1 MPRPPSAPPGARSD
15 AGVLLA
21 CGDTRGRHAPAD
33 HVTLAGG
40 RSEVVGADGFEPST
54 SCMSSKRSPPELSAP
69 AAMSG
74 LTTAR
79 AALARPGAW
88 MTGAAFCSKPR
99 GMSRGRR
106 DARPTCEEPSLEAVN
121 GVIDLRLPARQT
133 APLIFASPHSGTD
146 YDPAFIASSRL
157 DEKNLRRSEDSFVD
171 EIFAGAPESGAPL
184 LCALYPRAYLDPNRE
199 PYELDPEM
207 FSEPLPSHVKTR
219 SDRVRAGFGTI
230 ARMVASGA
238 EIYAGKMS
246 YAEAERRIDMLYRPY
261 HRALEGLIEA
271 TLRDFGA
278 AFVLDC
284 HSMPSVGGPT
294 DRDRGAPRP
303 DIVLGDRFGAS
314 CKPDVVETA
323 ERILRDLGFS
333 VRRNEPYAG
342 AFTTAHY
349 GQPGKRVH
357 ALQIEVNRRL
367 YMNEA
372 TVARSRDLPRLKKKM
387 NSFIAAMAEE
397 SLELV
402 DTL

>member
-1 MPRPPSAPPGARSD
+1 
-15 AGVLLA
+15 
-21 CGDTRGRHAPAD
+21 
-33 HVTLAGG
+33 
-40 RSEVVGADGFEPST
+40 
-54 SCMSSKRSPPELSAP
+54 
-69 AAMSG
+69 
-74 LTTAR
+74 
-79 AALARPGAW
+79 
-88 MTGAAFCSKPR
+88 MTGRGFCSKPR
-99 GMSRGRR
+99 RMSRGRPA
-106 DARPTCEEPSLEAVN
+106 ARYRRETPPPAAVN

-133 APLIFASPHSGTD
+133 APLIFASPHSGAQ
-146 YDPAFIASSRL
+146 YDPVFVASSRL

-238 EIYAGKMS
+238 EIYTGKMS
-246 YAEAERRIDMLYRPY
+246 FAEAERRIDTLYRPY
-261 HRALEGLIEA
+261 HQALEGLIET

-278 AFVLDC
+278 AFLLDC

-294 DRDRGAPRP
+294 DRDRGTPRP

-314 CKPDVVETA
+314 CEPRVIETA
-323 ERILRDLGFS
+323 ERIFRDLDFS

-357 ALQIEVNRRL
+357 AIQIEVNRRL

-372 TVARSRDLPRLKKKM
+372 TVARSRDLPRLRRKM
-387 NSFIAAMAEE
+387 NRFIAAMAEE
-397 SLELV
+397 SLALV
-402 DTL
+402 ETL

>member
-1 MPRPPSAPPGARSD
+1 
-15 AGVLLA
+15 
-21 CGDTRGRHAPAD
+21 
-33 HVTLAGG
+33 
-40 RSEVVGADGFEPST
+40 
-54 SCMSSKRSPPELSAP
+54 
-69 AAMSG
+69 
-74 LTTAR
+74 
-79 AALARPGAW
+79 
-88 MTGAAFCSKPR
+88 
-99 GMSRGRR
+99 MSRGGQAARR
-106 DARPTCEEPSLEAVN
+106 RAEKTLAAVN
-121 GVIDLRLPARQT
+121 GVIDVRLPACQT
-133 APLIFASPHSGTD
+133 APLIFTSPHSGTD

-207 FSEPLPSHVKTR
+207 FTEPLPSHVKTR

-230 ARMVASGA
+230 AKLVASGA
-238 EIYAGKMS
+238 EIYAGKMTF
-246 YAEAERRIDMLYRPY
+246 AEAERRIDRLYRPY

-271 TLRDFGA
+271 TLHDFGA

-294 DRDRGAPRP
+294 DRDRGTPRP

-314 CKPDVVETA
+314 CEPAVVETA
-323 ERILRDLGFS
+323 ERILRDLDLT

-342 AFTTAHY
+342 AYTTAHY

-372 TVARSRDLPRLKKKM
+372 TVARSRDLPRLRRKM
-387 NSFIAAMAEE
+387 NHFIAAMAEE
-397 SLELV
+397 SLALV
-402 DTL
+402 ETL

>member
-1 MPRPPSAPPGARSD
+1 
-15 AGVLLA
+15 
-21 CGDTRGRHAPAD
+21 
-33 HVTLAGG
+33 
-40 RSEVVGADGFEPST
+40 
-54 SCMSSKRSPPELSAP
+54 MSSKRSPPELSAP
-69 AAMSG
+69 AALSG
-74 LTTAR
+74 ITTAR
-79 AALARPGAW
+79 AALARAGAR
-88 MTGAAFCSKPR
+88 MTGPIFWSKPR
-99 GMSRGRR
+99 GMSRGRPN
-106 DARPTCEEPSLEAVN
+106 ARRRREQPPPEAVN
-121 GVIDLRLPARQT
+121 GVIDIRLPTRQT
-133 APLIFASPHSGTD
+133 APLIFASPHSGTK
-146 YDPAFIASSRL
+146 YEPAFIASSRL
-157 DEKNLRRSEDSFVD
+157 DEKSLRRSEDSFVD
-171 EIFAGAPESGAPL
+171 EIFAGAPEGGAPL

-207 FSEPLPSHVKTR
+207 FSEPLPSYVKTR

-246 YAEAERRIDMLYRPY
+246 YAEAEQRIDRLYRPY

-294 DRDRGAPRP
+294 DRDRGTPRP

-314 CKPDVVETA
+314 CKPAVIETA
-323 ERILRDLGFS
+323 ERILCDLGFS

-349 GQPGKRVH
+349 GQPAKRVH

-372 TVARSRDLPRLKKKM
+372 TVARSRDLPQLKKKM
-387 NSFIAAMAEE
+387 NRFIAAMAEE
-397 SLELV
+397 SLALV
-402 DTL
+402 ESL

>member
-1 MPRPPSAPPGARSD
+1 MIGI
-15 AGVLLA
+15 
-21 CGDTRGRHAPAD
+21 
-33 HVTLAGG
+33 
-40 RSEVVGADGFEPST
+40 
-54 SCMSSKRSPPELSAP
+54 
-69 AAMSG
+69 
-74 LTTAR
+74 TTAR
-79 AALARPGAW
+79 AALARPAAR
-88 MTGAAFCSKPR
+88 MTAPVFWSKPQ
-99 GMSRGRR
+99 GMSRGGSNARRRR
-106 DARPTCEEPSLEAVN
+106 DEATQEAVN
-121 GVIDLRLPARQT
+121 GVIDLRLPSRQT

-146 YDPAFIASSRL
+146 YDPAFVASSRL
-157 DEKNLRRSEDSFVD
+157 DEKSLRRSEDSFVD

-207 FSEPLPSHVKTR
+207 FSDPLPSHVKTR

-246 YAEAERRIDMLYRPY
+246 YAEAERRIDTLYRPY
-261 HRALEGLIEA
+261 HQALEELIET

-294 DRDRGAPRP
+294 DRDRGTPRP

-314 CKPDVVETA
+314 CKPAVVETA
-323 ERILRDLGFS
+323 ERILRDLDFS

-349 GQPGKRVH
+349 GQPGRRVH

-372 TVARSRDLPRLKKKM
+372 TVARSRDLPELKRKM
-387 NSFIAAMAEE
+387 SRFIAVMAEE
-397 SLELV
+397 SLSLV
-402 DTL
+402 ETV

>member
-1 MPRPPSAPPGARSD
+1 
-15 AGVLLA
+15 
-21 CGDTRGRHAPAD
+21 
-33 HVTLAGG
+33 
-40 RSEVVGADGFEPST
+40 
-54 SCMSSKRSPPELSAP
+54 
-69 AAMSG
+69 
-74 LTTAR
+74 
-79 AALARPGAW
+79 
-88 MTGAAFCSKPR
+88 
-99 GMSRGRR
+99 MSRGGQAARR
-106 DARPTCEEPSLEAVN
+106 RAEKTLAAVN
-121 GVIDLRLPARQT
+121 GVIDVRLPARQT
-133 APLIFASPHSGTD
+133 APLIFTSPHSGTD

-171 EIFAGAPESGAPL
+171 EIFADAPESGAPL

-230 ARMVASGA
+230 AKLVASGA
-238 EIYAGKMS
+238 EIYAGKMTF
-246 YAEAERRIDMLYRPY
+246 AEAERRIDRLYRPY

-271 TLRDFGA
+271 TLHDFGA

-294 DRDRGAPRP
+294 DRDRGTPRP

-314 CKPDVVETA
+314 CEPAVVETA
-323 ERILRDLGFS
+323 ERILRDLDLT

-342 AFTTAHY
+342 AYTTAHY

-372 TVARSRDLPRLKKKM
+372 TVARSRDLPRLKRKM
-387 NSFIAAMAEE
+387 NRFIAAMAEE
-397 SLELV
+397 SLALV
-402 DTL
+402 ETL

>member
-1 MPRPPSAPPGARSD
+1 M
-15 AGVLLA
+15 L
-21 CGDTRGRHAPAD
+21 
-33 HVTLAGG
+33 
-40 RSEVVGADGFEPST
+40 
-54 SCMSSKRSPPELSAP
+54 
-69 AAMSG
+69 G
-74 LTTAR
+74 LTIAR

-88 MTGAAFCSKPR
+88 MTGAVFWSKPQ
-99 GMSRGRR
+99 GMSRGRPN
-106 DARPTCEEPSLEAVN
+106 ARPSREGPPPVAVN

-157 DEKNLRRSEDSFVD
+157 DEKSLRRSEDSFVD
-171 EIFAGAPESGAPL
+171 EIFAGAPKSGAPL

-207 FSEPLPSHVKTR
+207 FSEPLPNHVKTR

-246 YAEAERRIDMLYRPY
+246 YAEAERRIDTLYRPY
-261 HRALEGLIEA
+261 HRALEGLIQT
-271 TLRDFGA
+271 TLQEFAA

-294 DRDRGAPRP
+294 DRDRGTPRP

-323 ERILRDLGFS
+323 ERILRDLGFT

-349 GQPGKRVH
+349 GQPGKRIH

-372 TVARSRDLPRLKKKM
+372 TVARSRDLPKLKKKM

-397 SLELV
+397 SLALI

>member
-1 MPRPPSAPPGARSD
+1 
-15 AGVLLA
+15 
-21 CGDTRGRHAPAD
+21 
-33 HVTLAGG
+33 
-40 RSEVVGADGFEPST
+40 
-54 SCMSSKRSPPELSAP
+54 
-69 AAMSG
+69 
-74 LTTAR
+74 
-79 AALARPGAW
+79 
-88 MTGAAFCSKPR
+88 
-99 GMSRGRR
+99 MSRGGQAARR
-106 DARPTCEEPSLEAVN
+106 RAEETLAAVN
-121 GVIDLRLPARQT
+121 GVIDVRVPARQT
-133 APLIFASPHSGTD
+133 APLIFTSPHSGTD

-171 EIFAGAPESGAPL
+171 EIFAGAPESGVPL

-207 FSEPLPSHVKTR
+207 FTEPLPSHVKTR

-230 ARMVASGA
+230 AKLVASGA

-246 YAEAERRIDMLYRPY
+246 FAEAERRIDTLYRPY
-261 HRALEGLIEA
+261 HRALERLIEA
-271 TLRDFGA
+271 TLHDFGA

-294 DRDRGAPRP
+294 DRDRGTPRP

-314 CKPDVVETA
+314 CEPAVVETA
-323 ERILRDLGFS
+323 ERILRDLDLT

-342 AFTTAHY
+342 AYTTAHY

-372 TVARSRDLPRLKKKM
+372 TVARSRDLPQLKRKM
-387 NSFIAAMAEE
+387 NRFIAAMAEE
-397 SLELV
+397 SLALV
-402 DTL
+402 ETL

>member
-1 MPRPPSAPPGARSD
+1 
-15 AGVLLA
+15 
-21 CGDTRGRHAPAD
+21 
-33 HVTLAGG
+33 
-40 RSEVVGADGFEPST
+40 
-54 SCMSSKRSPPELSAP
+54 
-69 AAMSG
+69 MSG
-74 LTTAR
+74 GGQAAR
-79 AALARPGAW
+79 RCRDEPLA
-88 MTGAAFCSKPR
+88 
-99 GMSRGRR
+99 
-106 DARPTCEEPSLEAVN
+106 AVN
-121 GVIDLRLPARQT
+121 GVIDLRLPARQA

-146 YDPAFIASSRL
+146 YDPAFIESSRL

-230 ARMVASGA
+230 AKLVASGA

-246 YAEAERRIDMLYRPY
+246 FAEAERRIDTLYRPY

-294 DRDRGAPRP
+294 DRDRGTPRP

-314 CKPDVVETA
+314 CEPRVIETA
-323 ERILRDLGFS
+323 ERIFRDLDFS
-333 VRRNEPYAG
+333 VGRNEPYAG

-349 GQPGKRVH
+349 GRPNDRVH

-372 TVARSRDLPRLKKKM
+372 TVSRSSDLPGLQKKM
-387 NSFIAAMAEE
+387 NRFIAAMAEE
-397 SLELV
+397 CLALV
-402 DTL
+402 ETL

>member
-1 MPRPPSAPPGARSD
+1 
-15 AGVLLA
+15 
-21 CGDTRGRHAPAD
+21 
-33 HVTLAGG
+33 
-40 RSEVVGADGFEPST
+40 
-54 SCMSSKRSPPELSAP
+54 
-69 AAMSG
+69 
-74 LTTAR
+74 
-79 AALARPGAW
+79 
-88 MTGAAFCSKPR
+88 MTGRGFCSKPR
-99 GMSRGRR
+99 GMSR
-106 DARPTCEEPSLEAVN
+106 ARPAARRPRENAQAAAVN

-133 APLIFASPHSGTD
+133 APLIFASPHSGTA

-157 DEKNLRRSEDSFVD
+157 DEKSLRRSEDSFVD
-171 EIFAGAPESGAPL
+171 EIFAGAPAGGAPL

-230 ARMVASGA
+230 ARLVASGA
-238 EIYAGKMS
+238 EIYAAKMPF
-246 YAEAERRIDMLYRPY
+246 AEAERRIDTLYRPY

-278 AFVLDC
+278 AFLLDC

-314 CKPDVVETA
+314 CEGAVVETA

-333 VRRNEPYAG
+333 VSRNEPYAG

-349 GQPGKRVH
+349 GRPGKRVH

-372 TVARSRDLPRLKKKM
+372 TVARSHDLPRLRKTM
-387 NSFIAAMAEE
+387 NRFIAAMAGEA
-397 SLELV
+397 LGLV
-402 DTL
+402 ETP

>member
-1 MPRPPSAPPGARSD
+1 MGGPYHR
-15 AGVLLA
+15 A
-21 CGDTRGRHAPAD
+21 CGVGKT
-33 HVTLAGG
+33 GG
-40 RSEVVGADGFEPST
+40 TG
-54 SCMSSKRSPPELSAP
+54 P
-69 AAMSG
+69 AA
-74 LTTAR
+74 R
-79 AALARPGAW
+79 
-88 MTGAAFCSKPR
+88 MTGRGFCSKPR
-99 GMSRGRR
+99 GMSR
-106 DARPTCEEPSLEAVN
+106 ARPAARRPRENAQAAAVN

-133 APLIFASPHSGTD
+133 APLIFASPHSGTA

-157 DEKNLRRSEDSFVD
+157 DVKNLRRSEDSFVD
-171 EIFAGAPESGAPL
+171 EIFAGAPDGGAPF

-230 ARMVASGA
+230 ARLVASGA
-238 EIYAGKMS
+238 EIYAAKMP
-246 YAEAERRIDMLYRPY
+246 YAEAERRIDTLYRPY
-261 HRALEGLIEA
+261 HRALEGLVEA

-278 AFVLDC
+278 AFLLDC

-294 DRDRGAPRP
+294 DRDRGTPRP

-314 CKPDVVETA
+314 CQPRVVETA

-349 GQPGKRVH
+349 GRPGKRVH

-372 TVARSRDLPRLKKKM
+372 TVARSRDLPRLRKTM
-387 NSFIAAMAEE
+387 NRFIAAMAEE
-397 SLELV
+397 ALGLV
-402 DTL
+402 ETP

>member
-1 MPRPPSAPPGARSD
+1 
-15 AGVLLA
+15 
-21 CGDTRGRHAPAD
+21 
-33 HVTLAGG
+33 
-40 RSEVVGADGFEPST
+40 
-54 SCMSSKRSPPELSAP
+54 
-69 AAMSG
+69 
-74 LTTAR
+74 
-79 AALARPGAW
+79 
-88 MTGAAFCSKPR
+88 
-99 GMSRGRR
+99 MSRGGQPARR
-106 DARPTCEEPSLEAVN
+106 RREKPLAAVN

-146 YDPAFIASSRL
+146 YDPAFIESSRL
-157 DEKNLRRSEDSFVD
+157 DERNLRRSEDSFVD
-171 EIFAGAPESGAPL
+171 EIFAGAPEKGAPL

-230 ARMVASGA
+230 AKLVASGA

-246 YAEAERRIDMLYRPY
+246 FAEAERRIDTLYRPY

-271 TLRDFGA
+271 TRHDFGA

-294 DRDRGAPRP
+294 DRDRGTPRP

-314 CKPDVVETA
+314 CEPKVIETA
-323 ERILRDLGFS
+323 ELILRDLGFS
-333 VRRNEPYAG
+333 IRRNEPYAG
-342 AFTTAHY
+342 AYTTAHY
-349 GQPGKRVH
+349 GRPHERVH

-372 TVARSRDLPRLKKKM
+372 TVARSRELPGLQKKM
-387 NSFIAAMAEE
+387 KRFIATMAEE
-397 SLELV
+397 SLALV
-402 DTL
+402 ETL

>member
-1 MPRPPSAPPGARSD
+1 
-15 AGVLLA
+15 
-21 CGDTRGRHAPAD
+21 
-33 HVTLAGG
+33 
-40 RSEVVGADGFEPST
+40 
-54 SCMSSKRSPPELSAP
+54 
-69 AAMSG
+69 
-74 LTTAR
+74 
-79 AALARPGAW
+79 
-88 MTGAAFCSKPR
+88 MTGPAFCSKPR
-99 GMSRGRR
+99 GMSRGRPN
-106 DARPTCEEPSLEAVN
+106 ARRRREATPPEAVN
-121 GVIDLRLPARQT
+121 GVIDVRLPPRQT

-157 DEKNLRRSEDSFVD
+157 DEKSLRRSEDSFVD
-171 EIFAGAPESGAPL
+171 EIFADAPESGAPL

-238 EIYAGKMS
+238 EIYAGKIS
-246 YAEAERRIDMLYRPY
+246 YAEAERRIDTLYRPY

-278 AFVLDC
+278 AFLLDC

-294 DRDRGAPRP
+294 DRDRGTPRP

-314 CKPDVVETA
+314 CTPAVIEAA
-323 ERILRDLGFS
+323 ERVLRDLGFS

-372 TVARSRDLPRLKKKM
+372 AVARSRDLPGLRRKM
-387 NSFIAAMAEE
+387 TQFIAAMAEE
-397 SLELV
+397 SLTLV
-402 DTL
+402 ETL